1 MSLILVICFKLA
13 SKPMSFT
20 KTENV
25 NLEVLQPEAQLRP
38 GPGSSQLLRLVLL
51 HHIVH
56 SLVAPEVTFLLVGL
70 LKAFVMKE
78 CLLLLLLLIIIII
91 FLWTLSVVF
100 VEACV
105 PIFNI
110 NIYLLIISI
119 CAMKLFW
126 ALHFHFNSV
135 LPALESEILVFPI
148 SN

>member
-70 LKAFVMKE
+70 LKGFVIKE
-78 CLLLLLLLIIIII
+78 WLLLLLIIIII